1 MDLGRFLPFVKGV
14 PEGGGI
20 YLSRYQKEQLT
31 TLRPLN
37 PPPAFASLWR
47 GTSFTKG
54 GKRHIIGSLS
64 HFLPLPK
71 GENGLRFA
79 GTPFTKGRKR
89 YYLFTQIL

>member
-1 MDLGRFLPFVKGV
+1 MMTQNICLFLPFVKGVAQSAGPFLPFVKGV

-20 YLSRYQKEQLT
+20 YLSRYQKKQFT

-54 GKRHIIGSLS
+54 GKRHALYPAISL
-64 HFLPLPK
+64 
-71 GENGLRFA
+71 
-79 GTPFTKGRKR
+79 
-89 YYLFTQIL
+89 